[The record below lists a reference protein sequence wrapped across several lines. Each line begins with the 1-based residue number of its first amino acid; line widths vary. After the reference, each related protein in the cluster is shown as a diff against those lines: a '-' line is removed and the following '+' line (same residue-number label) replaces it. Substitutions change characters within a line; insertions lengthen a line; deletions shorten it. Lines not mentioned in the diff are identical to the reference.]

1 MKYGVIIFALVVLAF
16 LVMDFNSR
24 TADLNLLIAARED
37 ISQEFV
43 QAQQTRDTLATQIA
57 YATSPA
63 AAAEWAYQNH
73 MSRPG
78 DQMVV
83 PIQISPVTPTP
94 TPQPTIVVTQV
105 SNIDRW
111 MLLFFGP

>member
-1 MKYGVIIFALVVLAF
+1 MKYGVLIFTLVVLAF

-24 TADLNLLIAARED
+24 TTELNTLITSREE
-37 ISQEFV
+37 ISQLV
-43 QAQQTRDTLATQIA
+43 LDKQQTRDALATQIA

-73 MSRPG
+73 MARPG

-83 PIQISPVTPTP
+83 PVQVSPVTPTP
-94 TPQPTIVVTQV
+94 TLQPVVTVTQT
-105 SNIDRW
+105 SNLDSW
-111 MLLFFGP
+111 KLLIFGP

>member
-1 MKYGVIIFALVVLAF
+1 MKYGVLIFTLVLLAF
-16 LVMDFNSR
+16 LVMDFNTR
-24 TADLNLLIAARED
+24 TADLNTLVNSREN
-37 ISQEFV
+37 ISEHV
-43 QAQQTRDTLATQIA
+43 VEKQQTRDTLATQIA
-57 YATSPA
+57 HATSPA

-73 MSRPG
+73 MARAG

-94 TPQPTIVVTQV
+94 TPQPVVTVTQV

-111 MLLFFGP
+111 KLLLFGP